1 MNDQFVALDLRIPV
15 TEAESIKHAS
25 IIVNRVVRIH
35 TIAHPKHPQRA
46 QTAHNRMVAVA
57 AKEKRAQQL
66 DNAAADA
73 LSAHIPGLFNRM
85 VLSVGC
91 MNQVLKLIPIVLR
104 WACNRDTIDA
114 KCSLLYAVVDSITKI
129 NRYIVDIETQ
139 RLAQMAEKEQG
150 GDTIDDF
157 DDDFDEETFEDDD
170 KHHSEITA
178 EQIEEV
184 CLLAVV
190 PLEKL
195 LGTSAEPAC

>member
-1 MNDQFVALDLRIPV
+1 ML
-15 TEAESIKHAS
+15 
-25 IIVNRVVRIH
+25 
-35 TIAHPKHPQRA
+35 
-46 QTAHNRMVAVA
+46 
-57 AKEKRAQQL
+57 
-66 DNAAADA
+66 
-73 LSAHIPGLFNRM
+73 
-85 VLSVGC
+85 
-91 MNQVLKLIPIVLR
+91 
-104 WACNRDTIDA
+104 
-114 KCSLLYAVVDSITKI
+114 LLYAVVDSITKI

-157 DDDFDEETFEDDD
+157 DDDFDEETFFEDDD

-195 LGTSAEPAC
+195 LGTSASQFAKRCATSGVGLGNAWKGRIGSKERMPWR